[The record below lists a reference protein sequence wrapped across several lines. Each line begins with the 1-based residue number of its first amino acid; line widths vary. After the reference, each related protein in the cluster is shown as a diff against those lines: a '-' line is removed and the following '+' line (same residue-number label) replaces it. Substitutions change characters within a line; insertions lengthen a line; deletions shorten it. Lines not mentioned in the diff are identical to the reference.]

1 MNKALET
8 TANALAITSS
18 LLAIG
23 IELGIIGGGY
33 YIYKKFFADPEPKK
47 KEEPVV
53 KVLASEDETDILPA
67 KNTPKE
73 KLRKVGAIVRAVLE

>member
-47 KEEPVV
+47 KKEPV
-53 KVLASEDETDILPA
+53 DETDILPT

-73 KLRKVGAIVRAVLE
+73 KLRKVGTIVRAVLE